1 MSLSPPRAVAEC
13 APVGQ
18 ELVPFHQHFAA
29 PVCGL
34 DLVVDRVVRVP
45 MGNGS
50 AMIYR
55 NVLHRFT
62 FFVTDAAKFFKDLG

>member
-1 MSLSPPRAVAEC
+1 
-13 APVGQ
+13 
-18 ELVPFHQHFAA
+18 
-29 PVCGL
+29 
-34 DLVVDRVVRVP
+34 VVRVP